1 MDTEPVYR
9 EVQRFRQWWLWT
21 LLSGAALL
29 LFLAGPISWIGLLI
43 LGAVAVFLYSLRLET
58 EVKAN
63 GIYFRMWPLHQ
74 SFRRI
79 EWADIKHY
87 EAKTYNPIREFGG
100 WGIRWTPG
108 KVAYN
113 VSGNQ
118 GIWIQRASERSILI
132 GSQRVEEFADA
143 LDEVY
148 DR

>member
-1 MDTEPVYR
+1 
-9 EVQRFRQWWLWT
+9 
-21 LLSGAALL
+21 
-29 LFLAGPISWIGLLI
+29 LI

-63 GIYFRMWPLHQ
+63 GIYFRMWPLHR

-79 EWADIKHY
+79 EWADIEYY

-100 WGIRWTPG
+100 WGVRWAPR

-113 VSGNQ
+113 VSGDQ

>member
-63 GIYFRMWPLHQ
+63 GIYFRMWPLHR

-79 EWADIKHY
+79 AWAEIEHY

-100 WGIRWTPG
+100 WGVRWAPG

-113 VSGNQ
+113 VGGNQ
-118 GIWIQRASERSILI
+118 GIWIQRASERSILL
-132 GSQRVEEFADA
+132 GSQRVEEFVDA
-143 LDEVY
+143 INEVY